1 MRTIPG
7 LALSVFLAVLLAVL
21 LAIPMAAQTQT
32 PQQLAD
38 AALKQKVVVCQTVT
52 TQALCHSKYVAGC
65 GKTAGAKYDPYLDYF
80 KNDLPGTDSQ
90 PAEKVDPAKL
100 TQLEK
105 DTPASLVEGNHN
117 AFSKDFVKLN
127 EGEIVEADGYLY
139 YAESTGAESSNCYVT
154 GPSNVDIHIGI
165 GFDATKVAEA
175 KSKPAAQTP
184 KFLDLQAHSMIVEMT
199 PHYRAQKEPK
209 WSLASLQAAY
219 GLQVK
224 VVGQLMADNDHHK
237 TADDCAL
244 SGAESSCWRLS
255 IWEIHPVTAFYVC
268 AASKGCT
275 SGSTTGW
282 TKLEDWKPSSGG
294 GGSKKKHPTK
304 PHSPP
309 A

>member
-7 LALSVFLAVLLAVL
+7 LALSVLLAVL
-21 LAIPMAAQTQT
+21 LAITAAAQTQT

-38 AALKQKVVVCQTVT
+38 EALKQKVVACQSVT
-52 TQALCHSKYVAGC
+52 SQAKCHSKYVAGC
-65 GKTAGAKYDPYLDYF
+65 GRTASAKYDPYLDYF
-80 KNDLPGTDSQ
+80 KNDLPGTDSK
-90 PAEKVDPAKL
+90 PAETVDLAKL

-105 DTPASLVEGNHN
+105 DTPGSLVEGNHN
-117 AFSKDFVKLN
+117 TFSKDFVKLN

-154 GPSNVDIHIGI
+154 GAANVDIHIGI
-165 GFDATKVAEA
+165 GFDAKKVAEA
-175 KSKPAAQTP
+175 KSKPAAKTP

-209 WSLASLQAAY
+209 WALASLQAAY
-219 GLQVK
+219 GKQVK

-244 SGAESSCWRLS
+244 SGATPNCWRLS

-268 AASKGCT
+268 TASAGCT
-275 SGSTTGW
+275 SSSTTGW
-282 TKLEDWKPSSGG
+282 TKLED
-294 GGSKKKHPTK
+294 
-304 PHSPP
+304 
-309 A
+309 